1 MSQPRRQVSRRDFF
15 HDVTLGSAALGGLL
29 GLTPEVLAQAAK
41 PGENKLGAQLIGK
54 LEGPELILDPAKW
67 PKKFS
72 EAPMLAEL
80 VKQGKLPPVEQRVPQ
95 EPLVIKPVHSIGKYG
110 GTWRRGFTGPGDN
123 ENGNRIVSADKLLFW
138 DYTGT
143 QHRPSVARQWLLGDD
158 GKSVTL
164 YLRKGHKWSDGQP
177 FSADDFMFWYE
188 EIYLNKDLVPTPH
201 PDFMINGK
209 SGVIKKIDATTV
221 LFEFPEA
228 NYLFLDILAGSTA
241 MGGGQALWQMSG
253 RSMGAYTPAHYI
265 KQFHPKFIGMDA
277 ANAKAKAA
285 GFDGWVAYIKN
296 RWDWLRNPEL
306 PVLTPWKVTTPINNP
321 TWVMERNPFF
331 YEVDTDGNQLPYIDR
346 LQMTLA
352 ENLEALNLRAIGG
365 QYDIQE
371 RHTAMAKLPVFLENR
386 DKVGY
391 DVRLDP
397 ALNGSDATL
406 QTNQAFEA
414 DPEVAK
420 WLKTADFRR
429 ALSMGIDR
437 EQLNETFWLGIG
449 VTGSIA
455 PAETTPFNPGPEW
468 RKKWSTLDVK
478 QSNALLDKV
487 GLNKKD
493 GEGYRLRIDGKGR
506 LRIELLTSAG
516 AFVPHSQIAEMI
528 KEQWKKIGIQADV
541 KEVERSLFFTRI
553 RANEHHI
560 AIWANDGTELLYL
573 FPRHGLPV
581 DPAESLLGHPIADW
595 YASGGKQGKAPTD
608 PQLLKALEI
617 FRSANGQKAPER
629 VKIAQEIF
637 KIMIDGQYSIGTVGQ
652 SPATMGVRIISRKMG
667 NMPSR
672 QINAQHCRTPGTSQP
687 STFYFKA

>member
-1 MSQPRRQVSRRDFF
+1 MSHAGRALTRRQLLRDA
-15 HDVTLGSAALGGLL
+15 TLVAGGLAL
-29 GLTPEVLAQAAK
+29 AGPASRALAQGQA
-41 PGENKLGAQLIGK
+41 PPSKLGAQLIGK
-54 LEGPELILDPAKW
+54 LEGPELVLDPARW
-67 PKKFS
+67 PTKFS

-80 VKQGKLPPVEQRVPQ
+80 VKQGKLPPVTERLPR
-95 EPLVIKPVHSIGKYG
+95 EPLVIKPVQGIGRYG
-110 GTWRRGFTGPGDN
+110 GTWRRGFTGPGDA

-138 DYTGT
+138 EYSGT
-143 QHRPSVARQWLLGDD
+143 QVRPSVARQWLLGED

-164 YLRKGHKWSDGQP
+164 YLRKGHRWSDGKP
-177 FSADDFMFWYE
+177 FTADDFVFWYE
-188 EIYLNKDLVPTPH
+188 DVYLNKDLVPTPH

-209 SGVIKKIDATTV
+209 SGVIKKIDATTIV
-221 LFEFPEA
+221 FEFPEP

-241 MGGGQALWQMSG
+241 MGGGQALWQMAG
-253 RSMGAYTPAHYI
+253 RAMGAYTPAHYI
-265 KQFHPKFIGMDA
+265 KQFHPKYVGMDA
-277 ANAKAKAA
+277 ANKRAKDA

-321 TWVMERNPFF
+321 TWIMERNPYF
-331 YEVDTDGNQLPYIDR
+331 YEVDTAGNQLPYIDR

-352 ENLEALNLRAIGG
+352 ENLEALNLRAISG
-365 QYDIQE
+365 QYDLQE
-371 RHTAMAKLPVFLENR
+371 RHTAMTKLPVFLENR

-406 QTNQAFEA
+406 QVNHAYEA
-414 DPEVAK
+414 DAEVAR
-420 WLKTADFRR
+420 WLHTADFRR

-449 VTGSIA
+449 VPGSVA
-455 PAETTPFNPGPEW
+455 PAESTPYSPGPEW

-478 QSNALLDKV
+478 QANALLDKV
-487 GLNKKD
+487 GLKAKD
-493 GEGYRLRIDGKGR
+493 GEGYRTRTDGKGR

-516 AFVPHSQIAEMI
+516 AFIPHSQIAEMI
-528 KEQWKKIGIQADV
+528 REQWKKIGIQADI

-553 RANEHHI
+553 RSNEHQI

-581 DPAESLLGHPIADW
+581 DPAEALMGHPIADW
-595 YASGGKQGKAPTD
+595 YASGGKSGKAPKD
-608 PQLLKALEI
+608 PLMAKALEL
-617 FRSANGQKAPER
+617 FRSANGQKQPER
-629 VKIAQEIF
+629 IKIAQEIF
-637 KIMIDGQYSIGTVGQ
+637 RIVVDQQFSIGTVGQ
-652 SPATMGVRIISRKMG
+652 SPATMGVRIVSRKMG
-667 NMPSR
+667 NIPSR